1 MRTKR
6 SSLEVPQRE
15 KSGRNGERE
24 KVGEEQKRSH
34 HSPVPHS
41 TPTTR
46 SHSPRS
52 PRKTTTS
59 KENPFSAKD
68 QTRTSLTMSDK
79 CDTQDKPLII
89 LQSAEDYPT
98 WKSYTISRLQ
108 QQSCDWATKG
118 RPQPTLVSVR
128 NGLIEDGFDVADLR
142 TNMLVAALR
151 DEKKDHLIALTKSA
165 GIIKELVDKNL
176 QLRAKYSLRQMKPRG
191 SNRNLH
197 KAASASAS
205 SGPKKDAS
213 PPPELES

>member
-1 MRTKR
+1 
-6 SSLEVPQRE
+6 
-15 KSGRNGERE
+15 
-24 KVGEEQKRSH
+24 
-34 HSPVPHS
+34 
-41 TPTTR
+41 
-46 SHSPRS
+46 
-52 PRKTTTS
+52 
-59 KENPFSAKD
+59 
-68 QTRTSLTMSDK
+68 MSDK
-79 CDTQDKPLII
+79 RDTQDKPLII

-108 QQSCDWATKG
+108 QQSCDWTIKG
-118 RPQPTLVSVR
+118 RPQPTLESVR
-128 NGLIEDGFDVADLR
+128 NGLIEDGFDVADLP